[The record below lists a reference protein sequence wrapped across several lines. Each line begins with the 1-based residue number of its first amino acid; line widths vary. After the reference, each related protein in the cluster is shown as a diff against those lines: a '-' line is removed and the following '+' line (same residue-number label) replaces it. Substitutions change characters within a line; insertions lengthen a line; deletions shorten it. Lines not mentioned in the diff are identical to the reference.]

1 MIEYLTD
8 VAAAFVPLPS
18 SGWSSLALFILA
30 AAVVS
35 TVEAIVILG
44 LAAAKR
50 QPFEDLLEKQSAA
63 RVFTGLLLLPFAS
76 VLVSILCLVGISVAA
91 RFTAAATRIAGMT

>member
-1 MIEYLTD
+1 MIEHLTD
-8 VAAAFVPLPS
+8 VAAVLVPLPS

-30 AAVVS
+30 AVVVN
-35 TVEAIVILG
+35 TVGAIVVLG
-44 LAAAKR
+44 LAAAKC

-76 VLVSILCLVGISVAA
+76 VLVSISCLVGVLLAA
-91 RFTAAATRIAGMT
+91 QLTAAATRIAGMI